1 VNDETKDYSCT
12 ACERIQTSLSE
23 EAAELIGWR
32 KIASKWECP
41 FCTGN
46 TGILEKLFEN
56 LEDADEV
63 FGDDDEEDE
72 DTRDD
77 IENA

>member
-1 VNDETKDYSCT
+1 MDDETKDY
-12 ACERIQTSLSE
+12 ACSACGKIQTSLSE

-32 KIASKWECP
+32 KIANQWECP

-56 LEDADEV
+56 LEDMEEV
-63 FGDDDEEDE
+63 FDEEEDEED
-72 DTRDD
+72 D
-77 IENA
+77 IED